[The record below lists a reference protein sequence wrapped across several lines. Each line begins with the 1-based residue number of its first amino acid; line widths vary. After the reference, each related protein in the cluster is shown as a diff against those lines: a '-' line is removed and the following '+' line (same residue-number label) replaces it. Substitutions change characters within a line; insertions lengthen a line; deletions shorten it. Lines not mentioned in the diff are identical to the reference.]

1 MPCYGWDLMK
11 YKFAKKI
18 LQASVSAS
26 TATATAS
33 DGVSGNSGGGNNHS
47 EVTYRMIFGGSSV
60 TAGHDNYYHQAYP
73 FVFEK
78 RMKTIFSTLGIT
90 LEVHN
95 IAQGANNC
103 RPSIYCYEAM
113 GGSNADFLGW
123 EQSFNCG
130 RSRDIFELIARM
142 AYWDQAVVYYVASGA
157 FLTTDCAP
165 SKDAIPWI
173 SEDWTPEK
181 AGITDRYTI
190 TPESAKSFRQK
201 LSDWYDD
208 GNSVSRF
215 TNQVYGGLYKG
226 VGPHGYSVWAHSSK
240 LCNNGT
246 GCNAV
251 DMRGPC
257 YDQGG
262 AHWMTAETS
271 YYGGIKGRSGK
282 SWHPPAGMHLLRGEV
297 LTYNMAHILADA
309 AFMILEDLSTMTVAA
324 AMEKYDKAWQ
334 EVYVAVPERALH
346 IHQEESQHKATCYTN
361 FKPHYNPKGLLDR
374 IIIGKPKGFNLVEPK
389 LHHDNPFGYGDFRPY
404 YDASG
409 PDNEISFR
417 ISNVRA
423 GAIRVC
429 GYDRK
434 ESLIHAEFFL
444 DPAYPFPK
452 DKDNSGE

>member
-1 MPCYGWDLMK
+1 MTILHCLFLFGILAKLSIFLEAKGHGPSSHHPPHPHHLRRLDSSSLSDRLHQVIQQINEVANLIYQRYEFHHEQRYQFFIESSNLPCYGWDLIK

-18 LQASVSAS
+18 LQAAAAADDGLVTPTTTTTSKGGDSSNTSSGAS
-26 TATATAS
+26 GSSHS
-33 DGVSGNSGGGNNHS
+33 D
-47 EVTYRMIFGGSSV
+47 VTYRMIFGGSSV

-73 FVFEK
+73 FIFEK
-78 RMKTIFSTLGIT
+78 RMKTIFSALGIK

-113 GGSNADFLGW
+113 GGSPADFLGW
-123 EQSFNCG
+123 EQSYNCG
-130 RSRDIFELIARM
+130 RARDIFELIARM
-142 AYWDQAVVYYVASGA
+142 AYWDQAVVYYVASGS
-157 FLTTDCAP
+157 FQTTECAP
-165 SKDAIPWI
+165 SKDSIPWI

-190 TPESAKSFRQK
+190 TPEVTKTFRQK

-246 GCNAV
+246 GCNAL

-262 AHWMTAETS
+262 AHWMTAEAS
-271 YYGGIKGRSGK
+271 YYAGIKGRAGK

-309 AFMILEDLSTMTVAA
+309 AFMILEDLSNMTVVA
-324 AMEKYDKAWQ
+324 AMESKSYR
-334 EVYVAVPERALH
+334 YR
-346 IHQEESQHKATCYTN
+346 
-361 FKPHYNPKGLLDR
+361 
-374 IIIGKPKGFNLVEPK
+374 
-389 LHHDNPFGYGDFRPY
+389 
-404 YDASG
+404 
-409 PDNEISFR
+409 
-417 ISNVRA
+417 
-423 GAIRVC
+423 
-429 GYDRK
+429 
-434 ESLIHAEFFL
+434 
-444 DPAYPFPK
+444 
-452 DKDNSGE
+452 